1 MLKNKLKYFIF
12 FLILLSNAFSN
23 NLDSLKL
30 LLNKSVTD
38 TGKISTLM
46 LISENCEIDDS
57 SLFYAE
63 KALQLAEQTKNIEK
77 IAQINFL
84 FGDIYSK
91 LEFTE
96 KAIKYYTN
104 SENYFKTTK
113 NYSKLALL
121 YQQRGIAYEQ
131 ISDFN
136 NAGKDY
142 LKALKLIEKQSDKI
156 QLARILNYIGS
167 VYYKQKQNDGALKY
181 WNRALQIVEKLD
193 YKRGIISILSNIGN
207 VYLNKYNKD
216 DTLSYHY
223 LNESEQNFNK
233 ALLIC
238 EQIEDSVLIYHSYN
252 NIGNLFMTKAESK
265 KDIQINDY
273 NKSLLYYKKALLIA
287 QKNGD
292 LENETISLINI
303 ANIFAKQ
310 KKYEKAIETLQVAK
324 NNAIENDLKPLLLEV
339 FENTSFVY
347 KELKDY
353 KNAYLY
359 SSNYDSLKNIIYDEN
374 IANAYAENE
383 KKYNYEK
390 REKEN
395 EKLKIANQLQEEK
408 NTKQRFFLIASII
421 GFVLISFL
429 ALLILKSYRQKR
441 KANKELT
448 ELNNEI
454 NQQKDEIEAQRDL
467 VSVQKSELETIHGEV
482 THSIEYAKRIQS
494 STLPKIEILENVFA
508 ETFILFKPR
517 DIVSGDFYWFVKM
530 EDVSVIT
537 IADCTGHG
545 VPGAFMSMLGMS
557 FLKEIV
563 VKEFITHPGVILRKL
578 RKEIINALQQTGQTG
593 EQKDG
598 MDMSLI
604 AYNHKTKILQF
615 AGANNPIYII
625 SQNELNILSDKSKM
639 LIKTEE
645 IPTLNKKLYE
655 IKPDKMPIAIYVK
668 MDKFAT
674 HEIQLSDGDLIYMF
688 SDGYADQFG
697 GENGKKFMYKTFK
710 RLLLNN
716 SDKKLEVQK
725 NELNTTIENWKA
737 YKDENNESFP
747 QVDDICVMGLKVWQK
762 I

>member
-1 MLKNKLKYFIF
+1 
-12 FLILLSNAFSN
+12 
-23 NLDSLKL
+23 
-30 LLNKSVTD
+30 
-38 TGKISTLM
+38 
-46 LISENCEIDDS
+46 
-57 SLFYAE
+57 
-63 KALQLAEQTKNIEK
+63 
-77 IAQINFL
+77 
-84 FGDIYSK
+84 
-91 LEFTE
+91 
-96 KAIKYYTN
+96 
-104 SENYFKTTK
+104 
-113 NYSKLALL
+113 
-121 YQQRGIAYEQ
+121 
-131 ISDFN
+131 
-136 NAGKDY
+136 
-142 LKALKLIEKQSDKI
+142 
-156 QLARILNYIGS
+156 
-167 VYYKQKQNDGALKY
+167 
-181 WNRALQIVEKLD
+181 
-193 YKRGIISILSNIGN
+193 
-207 VYLNKYNKD
+207 
-216 DTLSYHY
+216 
-223 LNESEQNFNK
+223 
-233 ALLIC
+233 
-238 EQIEDSVLIYHSYN
+238 
-252 NIGNLFMTKAESK
+252 
-265 KDIQINDY
+265 
-273 NKSLLYYKKALLIA
+273 
-287 QKNGD
+287 
-292 LENETISLINI
+292 
-303 ANIFAKQ
+303 
-310 KKYEKAIETLQVAK
+310 
-324 NNAIENDLKPLLLEV
+324 
-339 FENTSFVY
+339 
-347 KELKDY
+347 
-353 KNAYLY
+353 
-359 SSNYDSLKNIIYDEN
+359 
-374 IANAYAENE
+374 
-383 KKYNYEK
+383 
-390 REKEN
+390 
-395 EKLKIANQLQEEK
+395 
-408 NTKQRFFLIASII
+408 
-421 GFVLISFL
+421 VLISFL
-429 ALLILKSYRQKR
+429 ALLILKSYSQKR

-697 GENGKKFMYKTFK
+697 GENGKKIMYKTFK

-747 QVDDICVMGLKVWQK
+747 QVDDICVMGLKV
-762 I
+762 